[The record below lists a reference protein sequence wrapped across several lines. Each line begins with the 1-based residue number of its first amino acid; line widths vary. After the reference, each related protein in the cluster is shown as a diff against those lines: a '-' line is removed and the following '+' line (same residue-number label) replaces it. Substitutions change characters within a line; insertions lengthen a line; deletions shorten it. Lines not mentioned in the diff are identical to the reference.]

1 MAVPTITVVSPNSG
15 PVAGSTLVQIMG
27 GGFQLSPAPP
37 LSGKVP
43 TPNPSVEVLFGS
55 SLATRVAVTS
65 TARILAL
72 VPVSPLPDSAPA
84 GAVDVTVRNV
94 DQSGNVI
101 PGESVTVVGAYTYA
115 LPNFNRVPEY
125 ELTRLVRTLI
135 RAFRK
140 QVLPSGVYHTV
151 NTDYSTDPASG
162 MTALAELPAVIIS
175 GPALRENRFHSLNRP
190 RVSGDPFGLGEKY
203 FGKLR
208 TPYTVDLTF
217 GVAGV
222 TDNVMQSIN
231 LMSEIVGF
239 FNRNK
244 FLAMQ
249 KDVADAALGNVTYEM
264 DWVEGAQPK
273 AVSMPND
280 SNIRAFRGSFVV
292 RGFDIEDASMTVAV
306 TRQLEDQLA
315 GGSVLEPS
323 AVVINT
329 EQTGVS
335 YAVGPSPGPPQQES
349 S

>member
-1 MAVPTITVVSPNSG
+1 MAVPTITVVSPNGG
-15 PVAGSTLVQIMG
+15 PVAGFTLVQIMG
-27 GGFQLSPAPP
+27 SGFQLPPAPP

-43 TPNPSVEVLFGS
+43 TPNPSVEVLFGT

-65 TARILAL
+65 SARILAL

-84 GAVDVTVRNV
+84 GAVDVTIRNI

-101 PGESVTVVGAYTYA
+101 PGETVTAAGAYTYA
-115 LPNFNRVPEY
+115 LPNLNRVPEY

-135 RAFRK
+135 RSFRK
-140 QVLPSGVYHTV
+140 QVLPAGIYHTV
-151 NTDYSTDPASG
+151 NTDYSDDPASG
-162 MTALAELPAVIIS
+162 MTALAELPAIIIS

-190 RVSGDPFGLGEKY
+190 RVSDNPFGLGEKY

-231 LMSEIVGF
+231 LMSEIVAY

-249 KDVADAALGNVTYEM
+249 KDATDATLGDVNYEM
-264 DWVEGAQPK
+264 DWVDNGQPK
-273 AVSMPND
+273 AVSTPND
-280 SNIRAFRGSFVV
+280 SNIRAFRGAFVV
-292 RGFDIEDASMTVAV
+292 RGFDIEDASMAVAV
-306 TRQLEDQLA
+306 TRQLEDQVA
-315 GGSVLEPS
+315 DGSVLEPS
-323 AVVINT
+323 AVVIDT

-335 YAVGPSPGPPQQES
+335 YAVGPSPGPSQQES
-349 S
+349 